1 MLLHLI
7 YKIHRENKFWQN
19 IFHTFFLHCKF
30 QGECR
35 KYHTRGHADIYKL
48 HRPIKFAKL
57 GNICDMP
64 ATLPAFR
71 AIKAHFIFDFLVRKF
86 RQIVLTPL
94 VVNLALVRL
103 FRLKVVYRA
112 QF

>member
-1 MLLHLI
+1 MRKIFLI
-7 YKIHRENKFWQN
+7 HFFYIANFRAIVVN
-19 IFHTFFLHCKF
+19 IALVATQIFTN
-30 QGECR
+30 
-35 KYHTRGHADIYKL
+35 AIA
-48 HRPIKFAKL
+48 PIKFAKL

-94 VVNLALVRL
+94 AVNLALIRL